1 MVKRVLIL
9 KLDVFFRNKLSIVTF
24 LFLILFAFTYL
35 GLFLNTGIQTAL
47 PVFIKTSNECTTSS
61 VHNENKLVIYAPSKK
76 IASDVTISLCDDN
89 VVAKQFGKVVAYW
102 GNKTTDTVDFLG
114 KGIAD
119 LILAKENLI
128 SVFMAEST
136 YNYQAVVGYPAY
148 TAFFISAKEKPK
160 LTKSYFLDKRIGLL
174 DYPTSRSGYILP
186 KQLFKELD
194 INVSHLAVT
203 YASSHKELRELLSA
217 GKVDIIASYWQ
228 ESDQQQFSKNYIT
241 AISDNISGSRWYL
254 KMQDENTDLLCAVQG
269 ELKALAKK
277 QKSLYFNEVQAYW
290 QCDSEKVTNSVSPLV
305 TEPLNKTTMSSN
317 NE

>member
-1 MVKRVLIL
+1 MNLS
-9 KLDVFFRNKLSIVTF
+9 VFFRNKLSIVTF
-24 LFLILFAFTYL
+24 LLLSVMVFTYL
-35 GLFLNTGIQTAL
+35 GVMLNIEAQPTPRA
-47 PVFIKTSNECTTSS
+47 FITSS
-61 VHNENKLVIYAPSKK
+61 YECRTVSITNENQLVVYAPSKN
-76 IASDVTISLCDDN
+76 IANDVVNTLCKND
-89 VVAKQFGKVVAYW
+89 VVAKQFGKVAAYW
-102 GNKTTDTVDFLG
+102 GYKTTDTVDFLG

-136 YNYQAVVGYPAY
+136 YNYQAVVGYPTY

-186 KQLFKELD
+186 KQLFKDLD
-194 INVSHLAVT
+194 INVGNLAVT

-217 GKVDIIASYWQ
+217 GRVDIIASYWQ

-277 QKSLYFNEVQAYW
+277 QKSLYFNEVEAYW
-290 QCDSEKVTNSVSPLV
+290 QCGSMKVTSSASPLV
-305 TEPLNKTTMSSN
+305 TEPLNKTAKSSN